1 MRRPVLRW
9 LVALSLGLFVG
20 PALACPVCAASAG
33 PSQVQAMIDAESV
46 LIAAP
51 GPGGWRTVVAVKG
64 PEREVPAGAL
74 RPPAD
79 ASVASSW
86 VVVLD
91 GLTRRWG
98 TLGPLAPEHAPWL
111 RQVAATRPLASM
123 GEPQWR
129 EHVAFHARWLEHP
142 EPFVAEVA
150 YGEIARAPYAAMR
163 ALAPRLDAGRIGRWL
178 DDPALARRAPLYT
191 LLLGIAGGPGA
202 IERIDR
208 RTRSAADGHDAD
220 NLGSELVADLELRGA
235 ARVEWIERTYL
246 SGRGRSA
253 PELQAALL
261 ALSVQGGADAAVPRA
276 RVVEAYRVFARSG
289 HPLAGYPALDLL
301 SWRAWDAVP
310 DYLALLR
317 ARTPQ
322 HPASTYAI
330 LGYLDAA
337 PDPAARAAAAAA
349 RAAGR

>member
-1 MRRPVLRW
+1 MRRPALRW
-9 LVALSLGLFVG
+9 LVALTLGLFVG
-20 PALACPVCAASAG
+20 PALACPVCASSAG

-46 LIAAP
+46 LIAALEP
-51 GPGGWRTVVAVKG
+51 PGWRTVVAVKG
-64 PEREVPAGAL
+64 APREVPPGAL
-74 RPPAD
+74 RAPSGA
-79 ASVASSW
+79 ATSSSW

-98 TLGPLAPEHAPWL
+98 VLGPLAAEHAAWL
-111 RQVAATRPLASM
+111 RQAAATRPLASM

-129 EHVAFHARWLEHP
+129 EHVAFHVGWLEHR
-142 EPFVAEVA
+142 EPFIAEVA
-150 YGEIARAPYAAMR
+150 YGEIARAPYGAMR
-163 ALAPRLDAGRIGRWL
+163 TLAPRLDAARIERWL

-202 IERIDR
+202 IDRIDR
-208 RTRSAADGHDAD
+208 RSRAAAAEHDATD
-220 NLGSELVADLELRGA
+220 LGAVLVADLELRGPG
-235 ARVEWIERTYL
+235 RVEWIERTYL

-253 PELQAALL
+253 GELQGALL
-261 ALSVQGGADAAVPRA
+261 ALSVQGGADAAVPRV

-301 SWRAWDAVP
+301 SWRAWEAVP

-317 ARTPQ
+317 AGTPQ
-322 HPASTYAI
+322 HPASVYAI
-330 LGYLDAA
+330 LGYLDAT
-337 PDPAARAAAAAA
+337 PEPQARAAAAAA